1 MPKLL
6 RVGVAQTASK
16 DFDFEKTLE
25 RFRAL
30 AEEAAAAGVQFLL
43 FPEAFFGGYPKHTNF
58 GAVVG
63 LRGDQGRRDFAK
75 YFAGAIAI
83 PSPEADAIAQVSR
96 DTGVALATGV
106 IEKGGSTL
114 YCSVLYVDPV
124 VGIVGKHRK
133 LMPTASERLIWG
145 NGEGSEENL
154 RAQTVHLANGET
166 LAVGGGVC
174 WENMMP
180 LLRYNYY
187 KQGIQLYTAPTVDA
201 RENWLHSVVH
211 IAMESRCFVLSANQ
225 FATTTDYPV
234 WHQEAM
240 RESLRSSS
248 SAPETAS
255 LTDDAEIIGG
265 GSCIISPL
273 GEVLAG
279 PLRKQQG
286 ILSAEIDL
294 DDIVGARFDL
304 DTTGHYARSD
314 VFSLHHFDMGS
325 NADGNR
331 SATCRHCAR
340 VMKSQPD
347 RMVNHFLK
355 LCPQVDAAARRQ
367 WLVERAASEAAETAL
382 AGASEL
388 FMPPAGDAGAAAAA
402 APPPTIVLL
411 ADQPVTA
418 SDDDERVAS
427 NEEERHEQEQE
438 QETQSELER
447 QAPPRSA
454 TPDSSALDGSALDA
468 QVAELKR
475 RKLALETRRMQLL
488 VESLSYENEV
498 KRVKAAEER
507 LLARK
512 RLRDAGV
519 PQVEI
524 DHLLPLQPPP
534 AATG

>member
-1 MPKLL
+1 MPTLL

-16 DFDFEKTLE
+16 NFDFEATLQ

-30 AEEAAAAGVQFLL
+30 VEEAAAAGVQFLL

-166 LAVGGGVC
+166 LTVGGGVC

-180 LLRYNYY
+180 LLRYHYY

-201 RENWLHSVVH
+201 RENWLHSMVH

-225 FATTTDYPV
+225 FATTADFPP
-234 WHQEAM
+234 WHQEVM
-240 RESLRSSS
+240 RESLVRTSSGG
-248 SAPETAS
+248 SALETAA
-255 LTDDAEIIGG
+255 LADDVEIISG

-279 PLRKQQG
+279 PLRQKQG
-286 ILSAEIDL
+286 ILTAEIDL
-294 DDIVGARFDL
+294 DDLVGARFDL
-304 DTTGHYARSD
+304 DPTGHYARSD
-314 VFSLHHFDMGS
+314 VFSL
-325 NADGNR
+325 NVTTTDGG
-331 SATCRHCAR
+331 
-340 VMKSQPD
+340 
-347 RMVNHFLK
+347 L
-355 LCPQVDAAARRQ
+355 
-367 WLVERAASEAAETAL
+367 
-382 AGASEL
+382 
-388 FMPPAGDAGAAAAA
+388 
-402 APPPTIVLL
+402 
-411 ADQPVTA
+411 
-418 SDDDERVAS
+418 
-427 NEEERHEQEQE
+427 
-438 QETQSELER
+438 
-447 QAPPRSA
+447 
-454 TPDSSALDGSALDA
+454 
-468 QVAELKR
+468 
-475 RKLALETRRMQLL
+475 
-488 VESLSYENEV
+488 
-498 KRVKAAEER
+498 
-507 LLARK
+507 
-512 RLRDAGV
+512 
-519 PQVEI
+519 
-524 DHLLPLQPPP
+524 
-534 AATG
+534 